1 MTTPF
6 EALAG
11 LQVLIVEDE
20 GLIAEELRER
30 ITHFGAIV
38 ADVVD
43 TAEQAVAA
51 AERATP
57 DVVCCTRTWKRC
69 SSILRAS
76 ASSAPSASLEQSI
89 KTAAAPS
96 SPGP

>member
-11 LQVLIVEDE
+11 LQVLILEDE

-57 DVVCCTRTWKRC
+57 DVVLMDVRLLSTVIQNSPAVVIENSPPRRVG
-69 SSILRAS
+69 LE
-76 ASSAPSASLEQSI
+76 SLSH
-89 KTAAAPS
+89 
-96 SPGP
+96 G